1 MFYADAVVAVRVEDR
16 IAAAAKA
23 AQIASH
29 LLVQPDVLEARA
41 VVDAVDHLGHPR
53 GVGSLGVAAIV
64 RAAPRALWI
73 CRCAWTTLPR
83 RPQLH
88 RANISKNL
96 IQN

>member
-41 VVDAVDHLGHPR
+41 V
-53 GVGSLGVAAIV
+53 
-64 RAAPRALWI
+64 
-73 CRCAWTTLPR
+73 R
-83 RPQLH
+83 RPQVDASRPTL
-88 RANISKNL
+88 RGSRVRT
-96 IQN
+96 